1 MRIGGGEM
9 VQSDRDVDKAQKQ
22 LLDFGYVEWG
32 ADDRGPVLDP
42 SKPFMGMS
50 ERAYKLS
57 TEHWPTPSHS
67 YAKDK

>member
-1 MRIGGGEM
+1 M

-42 SKPFMGMS
+42 SKPFMGSPNVLINSLLNIGLPRHTAMPKTS
-50 ERAYKLS
+50 KCY
-57 TEHWPTPSHS
+57 
-67 YAKDK
+67 